1 MNQRL
6 EFLKFLTKQSNCK
19 TLTNQ
24 QINVLWECLVVNAF
38 SEEERDQ
45 FFIFCTEVLNAV
57 QVHQYKVQQQSLKN
71 SRSHAAAQE
80 SYLAGELLFDE
91 DTLEMIFFEILLR
104 LDFRGSGLSGNSFT
118 Q

>member
-6 EFLKFLTKQSNCK
+6 DFLKFLTKQSNCK

-45 FFIFCTEVLNAV
+45 FFIFCTEVVNAV
-57 QVHQYKVQQQSLKN
+57 QIHQHKLQQEALKAN
-71 SRSHAAAQE
+71 SANAAAAQD
-80 SYLAGELLFDE
+80 SILAGELLFDE

-104 LDFRGSGLSGNSFT
+104 LDFKGSEPGNSIT